1 MKCCICGKEI
11 KGSGHNP
18 SPFIGA
24 KCCDK
29 CNGELVVP
37 LRLVLNDRKTAI
49 VIAPDK
55 LSVLQPKGRYF
66 TLEELQKIVDGYIEI
81 APEVIPGFITLVNEE
96 GLLKGMPFNA
106 TFNILFG
113 ESYVGTVALI
123 PKEIFEAPE
132 D

>member
-37 LRLVLNDRKTAI
+37 LRMVLNDRKTA
-49 VIAPDK
+49 V
-55 LSVLQPKGRYF
+55 VLKPNQVGIIKPNDQYF
-66 TLEELQKIVDGYIEI
+66 SLKELQNLVDGYIEI
-81 APEVIPGFITLVNEE
+81 APEIIPGFITIVNEE
-96 GLLKGMPFNA
+96 GLIKNLPFNVMG
-106 TFNILFG
+106 NLLFG
-113 ESYVGTVALI
+113 VSYVGNVVI
-123 PKEIFEAPE
+123 VPKEIFEKPE
-132 D
+132 Q

>member
-49 VIAPDK
+49 VIAP
-55 LSVLQPKGRYF
+55 
-66 TLEELQKIVDGYIEI
+66 
-81 APEVIPGFITLVNEE
+81 EVIPGFITLVNEE
-96 GLLKGMPFNA
+96 GLLKGMPFNT

-123 PKEIFEAPE
+123 PKDIFEAPE